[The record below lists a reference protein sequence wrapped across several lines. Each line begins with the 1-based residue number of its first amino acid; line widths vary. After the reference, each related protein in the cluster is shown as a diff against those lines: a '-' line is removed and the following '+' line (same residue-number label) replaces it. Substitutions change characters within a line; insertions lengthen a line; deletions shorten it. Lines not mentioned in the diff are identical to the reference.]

1 MSCSL
6 CKRSVTC
13 KNCGRVF
20 CGLCARNELPLLGC
34 AYCEKEI
41 CKSCAEG
48 WGNKLSCKGC
58 RHMRYITALDILANK
73 EIWSIERDV
82 AQKACKECL
91 DCKRWRYKN
100 TPKCP
105 CFAEKDLK
113 T

>member
-1 MSCSL
+1 
-6 CKRSVTC
+6 
-13 KNCGRVF
+13 
-20 CGLCARNELPLLGC
+20 
-34 AYCEKEI
+34 
-41 CKSCAEG
+41 
-48 WGNKLSCKGC
+48 
-58 RHMRYITALDILANK
+58 MRYITALDILANK